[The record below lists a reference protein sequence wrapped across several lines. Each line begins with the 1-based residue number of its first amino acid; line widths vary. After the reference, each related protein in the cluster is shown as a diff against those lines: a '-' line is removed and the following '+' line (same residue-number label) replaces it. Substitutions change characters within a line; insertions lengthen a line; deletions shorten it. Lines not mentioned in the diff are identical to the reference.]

1 MRIKYKAVIILVIVV
16 NIICFDTCMNY
27 ILKIMVF
34 EKTAV
39 VYIFKDLQ
47 TDYTT
52 DLRSF
57 LYFAC
62 R

>member
-16 NIICFDTCMNY
+16 NIICFDMCMNY

-34 EKTAV
+34 EKTTA